1 MAWTGLIC
9 AAVFNCYFVFYST
22 VSFPTKGGYVHPYL
36 TPMSLPRTLHVH
48 NSGPSPM
55 TITRASLGRT
65 GQCQTS
71 GFRISNCEKQF
82 IVYPNKSRKIE
93 IE

>member
-1 MAWTGLIC
+1 MT
-9 AAVFNCYFVFYST
+9 
-22 VSFPTKGGYVHPYL
+22 
-36 TPMSLPRTLHVH
+36 LPRTLHVH
-48 NSGPSPM
+48 NSGPTPM
-55 TITRASLGRT
+55 TISWASLGPV

-71 GFRISNCEKQF
+71 GFHISNCEKQF